1 MSSESSESSEDEYD
15 PNPQPFREK
24 EHRTARKSTASQP
37 TQGYITRRQAAKN
50 ANKALRAISDPFMA
64 NFNPETSV
72 REKRKLNRKINPP
85 STNVRRPAG
94 ALYDE
99 NGVHIS
105 TLTDLCDCLNE
116 DCVGCFFECP
126 KCGSQKCGTECRVHR
141 KYLIDQIE
149 YHGYDNVIKNPLL
162 KH

>member
-1 MSSESSESSEDEYD
+1 MSSAESSDSSEDEY
-15 PNPQPFREK
+15 NPAIRER
-24 EHRTARKSTASQP
+24 EHRTARKSTTQQP
-37 TQGYITRRQAAKN
+37 TQTYITRRQAARN
-50 ANKALRAISDPFMA
+50 ATKALRATSDRFMA

-85 STNVRRPAG
+85 SNVRRPAG
-94 ALYDE
+94 AIYDE
-99 NGVHIS
+99 NGIHIA

-116 DCVGCFFECP
+116 DCLGCFFECS

-141 KYLIDQIE
+141 KYLVDQIE
-149 YHGYDNVIKNPLL
+149 YHGYDNAIKNPLL

>member
-1 MSSESSESSEDEYD
+1 MSSAESSDSSEDEY
-15 PNPQPFREK
+15 NPTFRER
-24 EHRTARKSTASQP
+24 EHRTARKSTAPQPP
-37 TQGYITRRQAAKN
+37 TQTYVTRRQAARN
-50 ANKALRAISDPFMA
+50 ATKALRATSDRFMA

-85 STNVRRPAG
+85 SNVRRPAG
-94 ALYDE
+94 AVYDE
-99 NGVHIS
+99 NGIHIT

-116 DCVGCFFECP
+116 DCLGCFFECA

-141 KYLIDQIE
+141 KYVVDQIE
-149 YHGYDNVIKNPLL
+149 YHGYDNAIKNPLL